1 MVTDGLLPF
10 VLYTEYLIKLWAP
23 LLLLGIHIRLNC
35 LTAHIYPCFFKKALT
50 NQMHCCFS
58 WTLEDGSPLQTTFS
72 PPPPMLSEF
81 HRINMTHVHP
91 ERRGVMSDIR
101 VTTKT
106 TTCIQLDLEPDTAVQ
121 QANLRPAPLQP
132 FLYWQVMV
140 IGLSGVHFLCSGS
153 LICLSW
159 VWSQTDLEDTKSY
172 HQSLIKI
179 TILEKKRRAK
189 LWKRKFAVK
198 DWQGR
203 HNLFNVP
210 LKLTTI
216 KMNVIVWSKTTTLNV
231 IGLLNCLV
239 TNFLIKNCP
248 ITTCKWITG
257 K

>member
-1 MVTDGLLPF
+1 
-10 VLYTEYLIKLWAP
+10 
-23 LLLLGIHIRLNC
+23 
-35 LTAHIYPCFFKKALT
+35 
-50 NQMHCCFS
+50 MHCCFS
-58 WTLEDGSPLQTTFS
+58 WTLEDGSPLQTTF
-72 PPPPMLSEF
+72 PPPPPTLSEF

-140 IGLSGVHFLCSGS
+140 IGLSGVHFLCSGG

-203 HNLFNVP
+203 HKLFNVP

-216 KMNVIVWSKTTTLNV
+216 KMNVIVWSQTTTLKV

-248 ITTCKWITG
+248 ITTWQVNYWKIG
-257 K
+257 LFLNQSQLRKL